1 MCVLIWLVCL
11 YFFFLMIRRPPR
23 STRTDTLF
31 PYTTLFRSPDDAVPA
46 VRVRLRGAPAQMKNP
61 GQRRPGSCPAYRTNL
76 ELAGVEDAGN
86 ALREHQVA
94 FDLQLAGHERG
105 HAVALA
111 LHQRDQVFVFH
122 RDRDLARTS
131 VV

>member
-1 MCVLIWLVCL
+1 
-11 YFFFLMIRRPPR
+11 
-23 STRTDTLF
+23 
-31 PYTTLFRSPDDAVPA
+31 
-46 VRVRLRGAPAQMKNP
+46 MKNP

-105 HAVALA
+105 HAVELA

-122 RDRDLARTS
+122 RDRDICVGGGAFIKSAGAVLDHGRSEEHTS
-131 VV
+131 ELQSLMRISYAVFCLKQKTSTN